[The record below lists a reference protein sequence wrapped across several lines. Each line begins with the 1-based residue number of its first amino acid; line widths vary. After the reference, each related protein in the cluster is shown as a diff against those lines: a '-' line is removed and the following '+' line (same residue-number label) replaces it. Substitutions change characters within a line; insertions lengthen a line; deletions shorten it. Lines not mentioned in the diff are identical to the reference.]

1 VTQFR
6 VRWDNGQRTELVET
20 VAELDA
26 VLDQIEHQRSSDGL
40 PFMVDVTSTE
50 ARNQD
55 FPVGL
60 HMSLGH
66 PERARVDWA
75 GPPKPSTAFQND
87 ILPWDGEL
95 IEFSY
100 GGLPTEE
107 EPETVRVSPEV
118 AREAAREFVA
128 TGLRPTCVAWD

>member
-1 VTQFR
+1 MTQFR

-26 VLDQIEHQRSSDGL
+26 VLDQIEQQRSSDGL

-50 ARNQD
+50 VRYQD

-60 HMSLGH
+60 HMSVGH

-75 GPPKPSTAFQND
+75 GPPKPSTAFQSD
-87 ILPWDGEL
+87 VPPWDGEL

-107 EPETVRVSPEV
+107 EPETLRVNPDV
-118 AREAAREFVA
+118 ARQAAREYVE
-128 TGLRPTCVAWD
+128 TGQRPTRLEWE